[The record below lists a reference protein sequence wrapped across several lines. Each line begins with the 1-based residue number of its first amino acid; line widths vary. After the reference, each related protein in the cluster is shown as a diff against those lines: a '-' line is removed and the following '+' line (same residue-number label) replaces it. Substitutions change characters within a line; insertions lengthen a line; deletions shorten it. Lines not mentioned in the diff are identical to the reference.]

1 MRYGIRSTELTFGRL
16 KRGVKASESFSSL
29 WHQQVDVG
37 HADMFTSAADAATE
51 LRARALQDGGQVG
64 CWVKTAAASS
74 SSINRNGF
82 QHNIKQ

>member
-1 MRYGIRSTELTFGRL
+1 MRYGIRSNGLTFGHL
-16 KRGVKASESFSSL
+16 ERGVEASESFSSL

-64 CWVKTAAASS
+64 CWAET

-82 QHNIKQ
+82 QHNI